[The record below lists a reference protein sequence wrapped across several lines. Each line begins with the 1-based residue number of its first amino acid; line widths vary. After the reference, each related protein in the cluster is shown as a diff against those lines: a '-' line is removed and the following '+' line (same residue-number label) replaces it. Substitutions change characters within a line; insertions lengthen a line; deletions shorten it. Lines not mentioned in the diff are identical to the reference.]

1 MKLDNLKRIRKKHG
15 ITGKVLAEAI
25 NVSHPQIYNYENGVY
40 EPSIDTLIL
49 IAKFFNCSVDY
60 LLGLTDIENPAEY
73 YRDNAL
79 DMIKKSISNLEPK

>member
-1 MKLDNLKRIRKKHG
+1 MGLSNLRQIRKSRN
-15 ITGKVLAEAI
+15 ISGKELAKAI
-25 NVSHPQIYNYENGVY
+25 NTSHQQIYNYENGVY

-49 IAKFFNCSVDY
+49 IAKYFNCSTDY

-79 DMIKKSISNLEPK
+79 ELIKKSIEKL